1 MEALTNT
8 KHCSQNFNNYSVQIS
23 LFLYSQ
29 YFGLG
34 PDAARTQYL
43 THTAPNSSLSLWRRK
58 LPRCFAAPL
67 QALSLVST
75 RIGRWWTPESLAI
88 LPLSR
93 RGMAPSPSAGRQLYR
108 RENDSIAI
116 RCLAVGCPPRHPFT
130 ASHWK
135 DFYAIRFRTVT
146 WLPRHPLDSY
156 YIPVLSPGLRKENP
170 RGENPVGRLSRY
182 PLDYKALSH
191 FWKVRHSS
199 RQRYPSLSFE
209 YTRKLWWSRTQE
221 CSISTVA
228 VAWPFNWHVTSEAS
242 QVAYR

>member
-93 RGMAPSPSAGRQLYR
+93 RGMAPSPSAVAVWQGSL
-108 RENDSIAI
+108 AI
-116 RCLAVGCPPRHPFT
+116 RWTPAVSLYYRPVSARRTHEGWIPWVDCVVICWTLA
-130 ASHWK
+130 
-135 DFYAIRFRTVT
+135 
-146 WLPRHPLDSY
+146 
-156 YIPVLSPGLRKENP
+156 YI
-170 RGENPVGRLSRY
+170 
-182 PLDYKALSH
+182 ALSH
-191 FWKVRHSS
+191 FSNVGHSS
-199 RQRYPSLSFE
+199 RQHYPSLSLE
-209 YTRKLWWSRTQE
+209 HTIRLWWSSTLE
-221 CSISTVA
+221 CSFSFSQGIVA
-228 VAWPFNWHVTSEAS
+228 VAVPLTGMWCQRLQRLHTARRCGFPS
-242 QVAYR
+242 